1 MKGLSGRGTAACTR
15 QRRQLRA
22 ERFSRVIWIPA
33 KQVMARPMVM
43 LVHVA
48 PALPENARTQG
59 ATISHTPTHAFVL
72 SAPSEGL
79 ARATPAAQATTKPQ
93 TTAFAA
99 TDPLPPNPIQGETIR
114 TAPSTRLVQSIQDS
128 VVVAEVL
135 FKAFEFTIL
144 LQGVR
149 ERRAV
154 GTHDKGHATR
164 TPCRYFTLGRNP

>member
-1 MKGLSGRGTAACTR
+1 
-15 QRRQLRA
+15 
-22 ERFSRVIWIPA
+22 
-33 KQVMARPMVM
+33 MARPMVM

-79 ARATPAAQATTKPQ
+79 ARAAPAAQATTKPQ

-99 TDPLPPNPIQGETIR
+99 TDPPPPSPSQGETSR

-149 ERRAV
+149 GAARCRECMKRACDPWPTPLFHTRQESVVPEDSSPASRCCARR
-154 GTHDKGHATR
+154 D
-164 TPCRYFTLGRNP
+164 NPENQA